1 MASYSLETDIGLLDY
16 LEFHVQLEPEK
27 YSCFLLFIAVDSA
40 IERKRSKKKHQIIGN
55 ENLGTKSR
63 KSVSPEYPIFSTSI
77 QFQFFFKLVYLKSR
91 CIQTPK

>member
-55 ENLGTKSR
+55 GNLGTKAGNLYHRNTQYFPLPFNSN
-63 KSVSPEYPIFSTSI
+63 
-77 QFQFFFKLVYLKSR
+77 FFLN
-91 CIQTPK
+91 